1 LGYNKLLILTKNIIL
16 KAIIFDLNGVFLESR
31 YLTERLE
38 EDFGIP
44 KEESLEVL
52 KESMSIVRL
61 DPSVNVYSFWK
72 PLLDKYNSGLDEEEF
87 LEYWFSGES
96 LVYEL
101 IDFCKELRRQSI
113 KVYILSN
120 NYRERTEYY
129 RDNFSEIFENVDNS
143 FFSWETGNV
152 KSDLSTYEK
161 VLTKIGLKGREVIY
175 FDDSKENVNLA
186 KKVGI
191 NAYIYDE
198 LDRTKEI
205 VDNNK

>member
-1 LGYNKLLILTKNIIL
+1 ML

-120 NYRERTEYY
+120 NFRERTEYY

-161 VLTKIGLKGREVIY
+161 VLAKIGLKGREVIY